1 MAIRLAMVQLGCSKN
16 RVDGEVML
24 GMLREGGYEIVENV
38 QDADVA
44 IINTC
49 GFIDSAKQESIDAI
63 LEAAQYKQTGH
74 LKKLLVSGCLAQRYA
89 QELKSGLP
97 EVDGFL
103 GVNGFD
109 ALMDTLRQTLDG
121 KRPVCMQQG
130 QRFPR
135 QKRLLTTAPYSAY
148 VKISDGCDNRCT
160 YCAIPLIRGGYS
172 SRPYDDILSE
182 CESLAAGGASE
193 LTLIAQDTSR
203 YGSDFEGHPLLLPK
217 LLREVSKLESL
228 KWLRVLYCYPDT
240 VNKALLDEIS
250 ENPKISPYL
259 DLPLQHINDDILR
272 RMNRRGTRAEIEK
285 LLQMCRERDITV
297 RTTMIVGFP
306 GETDAQFEEL
316 LSFVK
321 DARFGRLGAFT
332 YSPEE
337 GTAAARMPQQIPE
350 EVKNERLD
358 KLMLTQQEISFETN
372 RKRLGTQCEVLV
384 EGFEDGAYIGRSILE
399 APEVDG
405 IISFTSDKPLEAGSF
420 VRVRL
425 TDCDAYDIQGVAL

>member
-109 ALMDTLRQTLDG
+109 ALMDTLKQTLDG

-148 VKISDGCDNRCT
+148 VKISDGCD
-160 YCAIPLIRGGYS
+160 
-172 SRPYDDILSE
+172 
-182 CESLAAGGASE
+182 
-193 LTLIAQDTSR
+193 
-203 YGSDFEGHPLLLPK
+203 
-217 LLREVSKLESL
+217 
-228 KWLRVLYCYPDT
+228 
-240 VNKALLDEIS
+240 
-250 ENPKISPYL
+250 
-259 DLPLQHINDDILR
+259 
-272 RMNRRGTRAEIEK
+272 
-285 LLQMCRERDITV
+285 
-297 RTTMIVGFP
+297 
-306 GETDAQFEEL
+306 
-316 LSFVK
+316 
-321 DARFGRLGAFT
+321 
-332 YSPEE
+332 
-337 GTAAARMPQQIPE
+337 
-350 EVKNERLD
+350 
-358 KLMLTQQEISFETN
+358 
-372 RKRLGTQCEVLV
+372 
-384 EGFEDGAYIGRSILE
+384 
-399 APEVDG
+399 
-405 IISFTSDKPLEAGSF
+405 
-420 VRVRL
+420 
-425 TDCDAYDIQGVAL
+425 